1 MSGNQD
7 LDSMEAVLDVMAG
20 AGQDRKVYVGDMVDE
35 IGGNAFGPLML
46 IPALVAVTPASGI
59 PGLTATCGLIIALV
73 AAQLVFRRK
82 SLWLPGFLRNRS
94 IERSKLETG
103 RDWLSKP
110 ARFIDRITAKR
121 LSFLVNPPFDVVPAL
136 ICLAIGLVMPFMEF
150 IPFSGSIAAGAVGLF
165 ALSLVTEDGILALFG
180 TVLVGGLV
188 YLLVTAF

>member
-121 LSFLVNPPFDVVPAL
+121 LSFLVNPPFDVVPAF